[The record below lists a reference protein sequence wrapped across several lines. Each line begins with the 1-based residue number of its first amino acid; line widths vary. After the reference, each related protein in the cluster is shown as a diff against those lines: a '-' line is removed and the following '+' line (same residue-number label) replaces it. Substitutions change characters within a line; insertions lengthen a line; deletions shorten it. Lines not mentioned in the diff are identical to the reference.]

1 MQRPGT
7 GSNAAR
13 RLNFTMTLP
22 SGAIWSTRG
31 NGTGSEYNSG
41 LLSVGANSTV
51 TGSEVISF
59 SMDGGSTNARQG
71 VYTNNF
77 GNGNHTA
84 LTFRANENLSGLNCA
99 TGAQG
104 LDRFPFT
111 VQAAIEPSCA
121 ITATS
126 DVNLGPRS
134 ASETNITGS
143 NSSAITVN
151 CTDGGSYYIGLK
163 PFNNSTTVAGV
174 MSGTGGN
181 LDKVPYQLRSTAGI
195 NGTIWGNTATSTT
208 VGNGVA
214 DFGTGSNKTH
224 EVFITVPTADFK
236 PDNYS
241 DTVTINV
248 NY

>member
-13 RLNFTMTLP
+13 SLNFTMTLP

-84 LTFRANENLSGLNCA
+84 LTFRANENLSGLNCV

-111 VQAAIEPSCA
+111 VQATIEPSCT
-121 ITATS
+121 ISATS

-151 CTDGGSYYIGLK
+151 CTTGGSYYIGLK
-163 PFNNSTTVAGV
+163 PFNNSTTGAGM
-174 MSGTGGN
+174 MSGTTSN
-181 LDKVPYQLRSTAGI
+181 TDKVPYQLRSTTG
-195 NGTIWGNTATSTT
+195 
-208 VGNGVA
+208 
-214 DFGTGSNKTH
+214 FGGA
-224 EVFITVPTADFK
+224 V
-236 PDNYS
+236 
-241 DTVTINV
+241 
-248 NY
+248 